1 MAGNIKTYTV
11 DASFILAFLIPSE
24 KTTDVDEVFDDYST
38 NKVRLISTSLLPY
51 EVFNGLKAARLQK
64 KLSPKT
70 ASILGAEFLNLK
82 IEIKEV
88 DFMKAYFLANEKKL
102 SVYDASYLLLTKNTG
117 STLLTFDKQLKTA
130 C

>member
-1 MAGNIKTYTV
+1 MAGNIKTYVV

-24 KTTDVDEVFDDYST
+24 KTAQIDEILDEYSV

-51 EVFNGLKAARLQK
+51 EVLNGLKSASLQK
-64 KLSPKT
+64 KLSQTT
-70 ASILGAEFLNLK
+70 ATILGTQFLDLE

-88 DFMKAYFLANEKKL
+88 DFMETFLLANEKKL
-102 SVYDASYLLLTKNTG
+102 SVYDASYLLLAKNTG
-117 STLLTFDKQLKTA
+117 STLLTFDKHLKTA